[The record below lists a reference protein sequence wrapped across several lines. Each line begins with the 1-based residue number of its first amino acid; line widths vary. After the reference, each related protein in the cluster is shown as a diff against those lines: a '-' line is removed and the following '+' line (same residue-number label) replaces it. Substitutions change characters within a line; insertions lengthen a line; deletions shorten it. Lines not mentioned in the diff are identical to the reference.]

1 VGTIDKVYHGKEA
14 LKRIE
19 TNLKA
24 GSKTCGRQHVPYKLI
39 MLDKNMPIMDGVDA
53 ANVIFDWKKTG
64 KVAKNVKIVL
74 ITGDETIAEK

>member
-1 VGTIDKVYHGKEA
+1 
-14 LKRIE
+14 
-19 TNLKA
+19 
-24 GSKTCGRQHVPYKLI
+24 